1 MVTETASVSMDSLL
15 AMAVYEYRCRTCDD
29 LFELRRP
36 MSESDAPAECPH
48 GHADTVRLLSVFAS
62 AGVAT
67 GAASG
72 GEVLAGG
79 CGSACAC
86 VANR

>member
-1 MVTETASVSMDSLL
+1 MDSLL

-36 MSESDAPAECPH
+36 MSDSDAPAECPH

-72 GEVLAGG
+72 GATGGAAPAGG
-79 CGSACAC
+79 CGPACAC
-86 VANR
+86 IANR

>member
-1 MVTETASVSMDSLL
+1 
-15 AMAVYEYRCRTCDD
+15 MAVYEYRCRTCDD

-36 MSESDAPAECPH
+36 MSESDAPAECPE

-62 AGVAT
+62 AGVTT
-67 GAASG
+67 GT
-72 GEVLAGG
+72 EVPAGG
-79 CGSACAC
+79 CGAACAC